1 MKQVLRLMMLALQP
15 LPSPQSGLSCYLS
28 RELSSKDKF
37 SPAQLTARSSRLPA
51 RPQAVSSAP
60 PDWFSVPA
68 GGRSGAIKYNNL
80 IHECTGICACIQDQ
94 NTDRYIQ
101 ICTECKSAYVYVLSS
116 RNAYL
121 HVFRIKIQTDTCRYA
136 LDAWVHMCMYS
147 VQKYSQIWTPP
158 ESAYLYISARMWVEY
173 IWHTDTYAQDTE
185 HRKAWYRH
193 IQADTAM
200 CICHMHSLYPIC
212 TWLYRVHMSV
222 HICMYLFQ
230 IHTRYISSYPCCICM
245 YFW

>member
-147 VQKYSQIWTPP
+147 IQKYSQIHADMNSSWECISVCICTYVGWI
-158 ESAYLYISARMWVEY
+158 YL
-173 IWHTDTYAQDTE
+173 T
-185 HRKAWYRH
+185 YRH
-193 IQADTAM
+193 I
-200 CICHMHSLYPIC
+200 C
-212 TWLYRVHMSV
+212 TGYRA
-222 HICMYLFQ
+222 
-230 IHTRYISSYPCCICM
+230 
-245 YFW
+245 